1 MSVFQSYSFNRIY
14 YRKTICELCSTWGI
28 CKPTGATD
36 GNEQNN
42 MAAEVRNN
50 SVRASD
56 RNLKVTTTPEN
67 GSKHFKI
74 QEKLSKYNILIK
86 DSVILFFYY

>member
-1 MSVFQSYSFNRIY
+1 MY
-14 YRKTICELCSTWGI
+14 YRKTICELCSSWGI

-36 GNEQNN
+36 GSGQNN
-42 MAAEVRNN
+42 VAAKGRNN
-50 SVRASD
+50 SVMASD

-74 QEKLSKYNILIK
+74 QEK
-86 DSVILFFYY
+86 

>member
-1 MSVFQSYSFNRIY
+1 MY
-14 YRKTICELCSTWGI
+14 YRKTICELCSSWGI

-36 GNEQNN
+36 GRGQNN
-42 MAAEVRNN
+42 VVVEGRKN
-50 SVRASD
+50 SVMASD

-74 QEKLSKYNILIK
+74 QKK
-86 DSVILFFYY
+86 